1 MNYFFIVKLCLSL
14 AKIYIQG
21 FLVIAIMN
29 EAASKVL
36 ERIFLKLGNLHKP
49 IYPVMMIAAV
59 KGICRPAFTMMDKT
73 EEPETKRYTALREG
87 LTEIIAIPTYFACG
101 KASASLSRLFPEKIR
116 GNAATNLMFMGVCGA
131 ALFAIPAL
139 CSVAIK
145 PIMDVIHKKKNP
157 QPQPI
162 LLSGTVKPT
171 KFPVTYHNNF
181 HSLNSFSSR
190 LPDTYRINSR
200 IGGV

>member
-1 MNYFFIVKLCLSL
+1 
-14 AKIYIQG
+14 
-21 FLVIAIMN
+21 MN

-145 PIMDVIHKKKNP
+145 PIMSKIQKNNSKKSLDINTQQPVERPLNITYNP
-157 QPQPI
+157 DFKK
-162 LLSGTVKPT
+162 GENYK
-171 KFPVTYHNNF
+171 Y
-181 HSLNSFSSR
+181 LNSF
-190 LPDTYRINSR
+190 YRGTNSGMKV
-200 IGGV
+200 GGV